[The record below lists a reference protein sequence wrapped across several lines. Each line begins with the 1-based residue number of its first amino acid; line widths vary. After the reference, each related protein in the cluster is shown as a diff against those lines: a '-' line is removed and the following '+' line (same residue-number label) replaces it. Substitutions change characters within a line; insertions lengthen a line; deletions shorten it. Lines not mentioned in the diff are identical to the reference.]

1 MRRPLPTYDYECLA
15 CGYNFERR
23 QRFEDKPVAACPK
36 CEAGSRRAFHSVPI
50 LFKGNGF
57 YCTDNG
63 RALRD
68 AQSSPDDGS
77 GTKAEAKADAKPK
90 ATSEA
95 QSGTQTA
102 AVSEDGG

>member
-1 MRRPLPTYDYECLA
+1 MPTYDYECLA
-15 CGYNFERR
+15 CGHNFERR
-23 QRFEDKPVAACPK
+23 QRFEDEPVAACPK
-36 CEAGSRRAFHSVPI
+36 CEAGSRRVFHSVPI
-50 LFKGNGF
+50 LFKGSGF

-68 AQSSPDDGS
+68 TQSPPDDGS
-77 GTKAEAKADAKPK
+77 ETKAEAKTDTKPK

-102 AVSEDGG
+102 TLSEDGG